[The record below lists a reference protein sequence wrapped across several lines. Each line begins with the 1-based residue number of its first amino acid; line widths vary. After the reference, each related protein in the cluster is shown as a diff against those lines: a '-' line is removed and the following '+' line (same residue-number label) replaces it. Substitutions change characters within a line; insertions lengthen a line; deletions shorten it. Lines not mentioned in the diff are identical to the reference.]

1 MDHFLKGHFWV
12 VSSFPLYA
20 SLSLR
25 FCSQTKTPTSST
37 KQNTL
42 YIMMLLYQVV
52 FAQKLFQ
59 EEVSVF
65 IKASQIT
72 AQFWNWHTKDKRLLN
87 DAKIK
92 ASGREFSVNIQR
104 TKKADQL
111 WHTVRPSHH
120 RQSAKVRRLLPTIVS
135 GCRPSGYSKVSLIIW
150 IQLGAFMHVY
160 WCTGMC
166 ANDKS
171 SVEGGIFGWMLIMFT
186 AWPCA

>member
-1 MDHFLKGHFWV
+1 
-12 VSSFPLYA
+12 
-20 SLSLR
+20 
-25 FCSQTKTPTSST
+25 
-37 KQNTL
+37 
-42 YIMMLLYQVV
+42 MLLLYHVV
-52 FAQKLFQ
+52 LAQKLFQ
-59 EEVSVF
+59 VV

-120 RQSAKVRRLLPTIVS
+120 RQSAQVRRLLSTIVS
-135 GCRPSGYSKVSLIIW
+135 GCRSSGYSNVSLIIW
-150 IQLGAFMHVY
+150 IQLGACMHVY
-160 WCTGMC
+160 WCMC

-171 SVEGGIFGWMLIMFT
+171 SVEGGIFGWMSIMFT
-186 AWPCA
+186 AWPYTSSST